1 MTQFINIPKAENAIV
16 GEITSPKS
24 KTHNFILPKVNPTGI
39 AIKDA
44 RMVGE
49 LITIA
54 VGEARNNTKKYNP
67 YFNGISPANPA
78 DMPISISELGT
89 EVYSDVTFQTVTYTD
104 NNGNSVTTPEMTF
117 ESILV
122 DVVFP
127 RNIVRTEIQG
137 RDNDVIEYIGEGNAD
152 ITFRGIMTTG
162 QKIFVKNK
170 STGKLE
176 NKATYKKSLNGVFP
190 AEAIAA
196 LKQVIKAPV
205 EIPVVCKYLETLD
218 IHSIVFLDRT
228 LGQEEGG
235 YSYQQYT
242 LNAISV
248 VPIELQIN
256 GM

>member
-1 MTQFINIPKAENAIV
+1 MSGFINIPKAENAII
-16 GEITSPKS
+16 GELTSPKS
-24 KTHNFILPKVNPTGI
+24 KTNQFFLPKVNPIGI
-39 AIKDA
+39 AVKDA

-49 LITIA
+49 LLTIA
-54 VGEARNNTKKYNP
+54 AGEARNNIRKPNP
-67 YFNGISPANPA
+67 YFNKISGA
-78 DMPISISELGT
+78 DPSDIPISRSELGT

-104 NNGNSVTTPEMTF
+104 DNGNSVTTPEMTF
-117 ESILV
+117 EAILV

-127 RNIVRTEIQG
+127 RNVVRTEIQG
-137 RDNDVIEYIGEGNAD
+137 RDNDVVEYIGESNAD

-162 QKIFVKNK
+162 QKIMVKNA

-176 NKATYKKSLNGVFP
+176 NKATYNKSINGVFP

-196 LKQVIKAPV
+196 LRQVIKAPV

-235 YSYQQYT
+235 YSYQNFT